1 MDWVIKLFSLILR
14 CNTALNYIAEC
25 TGINENSQ
33 NSHYTLPELKLL

>member
-25 TGINENSQ
+25 TGINENS
-33 NSHYTLPELKLL
+33 HYTLPELKLL